1 MWNKKLFLLVLIA
14 VLCASLSAVI
24 IACSTKT
31 SSSSSDD
38 DSTDDDFT
46 PTDDDNDDNDT
57 TTDDD
62 DDNDDDNDTS
72 PTGGACG
79 TVANDVITTC
89 GLQLPDA
96 ENPPVDVT
104 AAQATTW
111 CELTD
116 ALYNSDSVV
125 PSAFWSCMDGCAV
138 GQFCSQT
145 CFTNCLTVTD
155 PGGTACGHAVYLVY
169 SCGVEFLFNA
179 PNNNYWIPGSD
190 AIATCATTFSSST
203 PWSCIATCYTT
214 AKCTN
219 PPTQDEA
226 NAMITCMNACGNG

>member
-1 MWNKKLFLLVLIA
+1 
-14 VLCASLSAVI
+14 
-24 IACSTKT
+24 
-31 SSSSSDD
+31 
-38 DSTDDDFT
+38 
-46 PTDDDNDDNDT
+46 
-57 TTDDD
+57 
-62 DDNDDDNDTS
+62 
-72 PTGGACG
+72 
-79 TVANDVITTC
+79 
-89 GLQLPDA
+89 
-96 ENPPVDVT
+96 VT

-125 PSAFWSCMDGCAV
+125 PSVFWSCMDGCAV

-155 PGGTACGHAVYLVY
+155 PGGAACGHAVYLVY